1 MRSSLK
7 GPVSYRVAIV
17 LTAVGLVIF
26 GLAAMLL
33 METSGMMYRTTLEK
47 WLILV
52 GLISGLGLFV
62 IGVVDGA
69 QREVEQLE
77 EEKRHET

>member
-1 MRSSLK
+1 
-7 GPVSYRVAIV
+7 
-17 LTAVGLVIF
+17 
-26 GLAAMLL
+26 L

-62 IGVVDGA
+62 IGAVDGA